1 MKVKE
6 IIKRNSNLRPTIS
19 FEIFPPKPQS
29 NMDIV
34 QIADELAKFSPDF
47 MSVTYGAGGS
57 TKDKT
62 IEVASMIKQKYGIET
77 IAHLTCISFT
87 KDQIA
92 ETSQKLVKEKIENVL
107 ALRGDLPKDPYL

>member
-47 MSVTYGAGGS
+47 MSVNLWS
-57 TKDKT
+57 WRFNK
-62 IEVASMIKQKYGIET
+62 
-77 IAHLTCISFT
+77 
-87 KDQIA
+87 
-92 ETSQKLVKEKIENVL
+92 
-107 ALRGDLPKDPYL
+107 R